1 MGVCRVGG
9 LGFSLTREKQCVRER
24 ESAERMERI
33 KAVRGTLTSTLLVYF
48 IFIFRHRALDFPFKN
63 FALSLSLRVYAQ
75 STRCTQEILVLLL
88 KQHAPNKRVESCV
101 CVWGKGASVCVYGSI
116 IRERPKGF
124 VSSSSSS
131 SAGSS
136 WQGADGETLMDVS
149 RSYPGARWTAN
160 SSPDGRISQTGR
172 WRGIEERERE
182 REACINRDAGTEGD
196 WTDSNP
202 RAALFRF
209 ASYTRPAVCAGP
221 SIWNEGGT
229 TSSGPCI
236 NQLSSWRIYQ

>member
-24 ESAERMERI
+24 ERVRIEWRESKLFEEPWLRRYWSTSFSFSAIE
-33 KAVRGTLTSTLLVYF
+33 LL
-48 IFIFRHRALDFPFKN
+48 IFLSKISLS
-63 FALSLSLRVYAQ
+63 LSLSLRVYAQ

-101 CVWGKGASVCVYGSI
+101 CMRKRSECVCVYGSI

-124 VSSSSSS
+124 VSSSSSSS

-160 SSPDGRISQTGR
+160 SSPDERISQTGR
-172 WRGIEERERE
+172 Q